1 MAENSAI
8 KKDFSFLFD
17 RKDVYAI
24 LLYGSVLKG
33 EETPRS
39 DIDICIVAPE
49 CKDRRGLT
57 KELYRNLDV
66 FSKKYD
72 VRIFEELPLYIKA
85 QIINKNEI
93 IYAKDIYELYEYFY
107 FFRKLWEDQAQRQK
121 VTKDEIVQML
131 G

>member
-1 MAENSAI
+1 MAEIASI

-17 RKDVYAI
+17 REDVLAT
-24 LLYGSVLKG
+24 LLYGSVIKR

-49 CKDRRGLT
+49 CKDRRSLL
-57 KELYRNLDV
+57 KEIFRKLDV
-66 FSKKYD
+66 FLKRYD
-72 VRIFEELPLYIKA
+72 VKIFEELPLYIQI
-85 QIINKNEI
+85 QIIQNNEI

-107 FFRKLWEDQAQRQK
+107 NIRKLWEVQAERQK
-121 VTKDEIVQML
+121 VTSEELAEML